1 MGCPCDPVTFGY
13 KSVDEYYFEAS
24 SCRSI
29 KDVRVPLLC
38 VQVRYTLS
46 GDGQHFVE
54 HIDHLALY
62 SIEHPECSSSSHPG
76 VVKVVFWRL
85 ILTVDHV

>member
-1 MGCPCDPVTFGY
+1 VDVVVVVVVVGCSCDPVTFGY

-46 GDGQHFVE
+46 GDGQHFVK
-54 HIDHLALY
+54 HIDHLALN
-62 SIEHPECSSSSHPG
+62 IQP
-76 VVKVVFWRL
+76 V
-85 ILTVDHV
+85 ILPHIQML

>member
-1 MGCPCDPVTFGY
+1 MC
-13 KSVDEYYFEAS
+13 
-24 SCRSI
+24 
-29 KDVRVPLLC
+29 
-38 VQVRYTLS
+38 S
-46 GDGQHFVE
+46 GALHHGQHFVE

-62 SIEHPECSSSSHPG
+62 SIEHPECSSSSHPD